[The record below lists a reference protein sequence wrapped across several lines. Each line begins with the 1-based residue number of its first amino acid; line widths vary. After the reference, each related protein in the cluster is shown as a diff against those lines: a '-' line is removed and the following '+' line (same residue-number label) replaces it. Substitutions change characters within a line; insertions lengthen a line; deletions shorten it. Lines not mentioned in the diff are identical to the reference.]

1 MIILLIIFLLYKRN
15 FLKKKIL
22 KGIEQYIVFI
32 KKRIVYSTYK
42 CLYHFFSQKKKIL
55 YHFSP
60 KKKKKEVYTQKKLHI
75 NIKGMYINSPR
86 NKLYQQT

>member
-1 MIILLIIFLLYKRN
+1 MFIPLFLS
-15 FLKKKIL
+15 KKKKFMPL
-22 KGIEQYIVFI
+22 
-32 KKRIVYSTYK
+32 
-42 CLYHFFSQKKKIL
+42 FSK
-55 YHFSP
+55 